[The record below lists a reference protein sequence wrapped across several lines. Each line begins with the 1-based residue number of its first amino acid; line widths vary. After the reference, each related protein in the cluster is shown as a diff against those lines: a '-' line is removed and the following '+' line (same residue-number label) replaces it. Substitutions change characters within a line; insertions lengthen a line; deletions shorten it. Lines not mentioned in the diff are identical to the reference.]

1 MGSTEW
7 HRHSTPQT
15 QAPPVGA
22 LESMV
27 KLPSVEGA
35 ELCSGEG
42 IRWSTDITQVATI
55 QLLTVNTV
63 CIETLIEQQN
73 TCKLSTESP
82 SGGYT
87 HTHTSMAT
95 SLSHNVILPKGKG
108 IFRPLPVMHSM
119 TFVIGVMSLPICSMC
134 LHHTPDVILLSLH
147 DNKGAHRTS
156 PFMVGSCA

>member
-35 ELCSGEG
+35 ESCSGEG
-42 IRWSTDITQVATI
+42 IWWSTDITQVATI

-63 CIETLIEQQN
+63 CIKTLVEQQN

-87 HTHTSMAT
+87 HTLTRTQAW
-95 SLSHNVILPKGKG
+95 P
-108 IFRPLPVMHSM
+108 
-119 TFVIGVMSLPICSMC
+119 
-134 LHHTPDVILLSLH
+134 HHYDILLYYQRVKAFLDH
-147 DNKGAHRTS
+147 
-156 PFMVGSCA
+156 FL